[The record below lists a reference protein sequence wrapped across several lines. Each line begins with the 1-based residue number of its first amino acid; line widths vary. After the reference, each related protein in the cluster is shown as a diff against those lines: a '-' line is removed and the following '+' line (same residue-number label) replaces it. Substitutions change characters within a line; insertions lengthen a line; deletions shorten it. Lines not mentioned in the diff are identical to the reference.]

1 MECQPKPRR
10 LHDFS
15 TVEAAAE
22 SSDQQ
27 RAFST
32 LQDGAVAQRK
42 PLGIFVISAAV
53 LVGACLGSGNSAS
66 QREGPARVEGAPPG
80 QSTATT
86 TQPESVEVS
95 VPLHTERQVCTD
107 VPDPSPRDGTKP
119 VRIYLAC
126 PDWLYGHYLVGVTRL
141 VPADAE
147 PLPVAVRELLQGP
160 TQVERDAGLFANF
173 SPEDTGNALIEAR
186 VDNGRAIV
194 NLHSTIIGA
203 PALSNVGTSSGGFGF
218 FGPLYATAFQFPEVK
233 EILPQFDG
241 DAEAWGDWDASGE
254 GPFPRRT
261 YPTAPV
267 PIDEDGPIAAATYAA
282 QVIHRFA
289 EAPWFGTIR
298 FIQPEGDGVGVR
310 IDDNSPVVARQ
321 VADAVGRIFS
331 ESGRFCDVRDVDVR
345 NGADDRSNLASAR
358 KAQSGSGVPVH
369 CWADGYELLA

>member
-1 MECQPKPRR
+1 MECRPKPRQT
-10 LHDFS
+10 HDLSTGRTTCRFNGQQRPFS
-15 TVEAAAE
+15 TG
-22 SSDQQ
+22 
-27 RAFST
+27 
-32 LQDGAVAQRK
+32 QDGAVAQRG
-42 PLGIFVISAAV
+42 PLGIFVISVAV
-53 LVGACLGSGNSAS
+53 LLGACLGGGNSAS
-66 QREGPARVEGAPPG
+66 QREGPARDEGAPPG
-80 QSTATT
+80 QPTATT
-86 TQPESVEVS
+86 TQPESVEVG
-95 VPLHTERQVCTD
+95 VPLHAERQVCTD

-119 VRIYLAC
+119 VKIYFAC
-126 PDWLYGHYLVGVTRL
+126 LDWLYGHYLVGVTRL

-147 PLPVAVRELLQGP
+147 PFPAAVRELLQGP

-173 SPEDTGNALIEAR
+173 SPQDTGNALIEAR

-194 NLHSTIIGA
+194 KLRSTITGT
-203 PALSNVGTSSGGFGF
+203 PALNNVGTASGGFGF

-241 DAEAWGDWDASGE
+241 DAAAWGDWDLSGE

-310 IDDNSPVVARQ
+310 IDDTSPVVAQQ
-321 VADAVGRIFS
+321 VADAVGRILA

-345 NGADDRSNLASAR
+345 NGADDRSNLASAQ

-369 CWADGYELLA
+369 CWADGYELFP